1 MSVELTKINSNC
13 NNINLLDLNECIG
26 DSLKKI
32 NDAYLFFSSSQ
43 IQMADFLKDA
53 QQTILTYFSPI
64 SSKMLKTA
72 RLIDSINEVYL
83 NAYTTIQVL
92 SAKWNSK

>member
-32 NDAYLFFSSSQ
+32 NDAYLFFSNSRDSKIVKPSFSSPKQ
-43 IQMADFLKDA
+43 S
-53 QQTILTYFSPI
+53 FS
-64 SSKMLKTA
+64 
-72 RLIDSINEVYL
+72 
-83 NAYTTIQVL
+83 NA
-92 SAKWNSK
+92 